1 MSKSK
6 NRLAGLNDVP
16 TVNPDPVVAETA
28 AQLYNS
34 LNPVINVHVRTIEN
48 YCNAMAPGMN
58 VIEIEGARWNNAL
71 FNAILSILEYEDVQA
86 FVEGMDEVFKLFARE
101 SRGALN
107 SDYVHRFV
115 DKMMLSDDRLSLY
128 NTLINVLTTFAIPRT
143 RNLYG
148 QYYDIEHNQNNGL
161 RYLSPEAKERLIYYI
176 NRQ

>member
-58 VIEIEGARWNNAL
+58 VTEIEGARWNNAL
-71 FNAILSILEYEDVQA
+71 FNAILSILEW
-86 FVEGMDEVFKLFARE
+86 MDEVFKLFARE